1 MKLLRIQLA
10 CELRVLARNGEQLL
24 LILGIPM
31 LLLSFFSNV
40 DILPTSGQSSVNFLL
55 PGIVAL
61 AIMSTAMVSLGIA
74 TGFERSYQVLKRLG
88 ATPLGV
94 PRLVLAKALSVLV
107 VELVQVMLLI
117 GLAQV
122 FGADLGA
129 LNIASLVLAIALGT
143 LAFAGVGLSLAGRL
157 RGEINLAAQNALYL
171 VLLLIGG
178 IVFPLQE
185 LPSWLHWVGRISP
198 SGALADVMRDV
209 FSGTSVH
216 GASSLVVLLCWA
228 VAAQLSAFTLFRWN

>member
-31 LLLSFFSNV
+31 LLLSFFGNV

-185 LPSWLHWVGRISP
+185 LPSWLHWVGLISP

-228 VAAQLSAFTLFRWN
+228 VAAQLSAFKLFRWN

>member
-107 VELVQVMLLI
+107 VEFVQVMLLI
-117 GLAQV
+117 GLAQA
-122 FGADLGA
+122 FGADLGE
-129 LNIASLVLAIALGT
+129 LNIAKLALAIALGT
-143 LAFAGVGLSLAGRL
+143 LAFSGVGLSLAGRL

-185 LPSWLHWVGRISP
+185 FPSWLHWVGRISP
-198 SGALADVMRDV
+198 SGAIADVMRDV

-228 VAAQLSAFTLFRWN
+228 VAAQLSAFKLFRWN

>member
-1 MKLLRIQLA
+1 MKLLRVQLA

-122 FGADLGA
+122 FGADLDA
-129 LNIASLVLAIALGT
+129 LNIAKLVVAIALGT

-185 LPSWLHWVGRISP
+185 FPSWLHWVGRISP

-228 VAAQLSAFTLFRWN
+228 VAAQLSAFKLFRWN

>member
-24 LILGIPM
+24 LILGIPL

-107 VELVQVMLLI
+107 VELAQVILLI
-117 GLAQV
+117 GLAQA
-122 FGADLGA
+122 FGADLGE
-129 LNIASLVLAIALGT
+129 LNITKLALVIALGT
-143 LAFAGVGLSLAGRL
+143 LAFSGVGLSLAGRL

-185 LPSWLHWVGRISP
+185 FPSWLHWVGRISP

>member
-24 LILGIPM
+24 LIIGIPM

-185 LPSWLHWVGRISP
+185 FPSWLHWVGRISP

-228 VAAQLSAFTLFRWN
+228 VAAQLSAFKLFRWN

>member
-61 AIMSTAMVSLGIA
+61 AIMSTAMVGLGIA

-107 VELVQVMLLI
+107 VEFVQVMLLI
-117 GLAQV
+117 GLAQA
-122 FGADLGA
+122 FGADLGGF
-129 LNIASLVLAIALGT
+129 NIAKLALAIALGT
-143 LAFAGVGLSLAGRL
+143 LAFSGVGLSLAGRL

-185 LPSWLHWVGRISP
+185 FPSWLHWVGRISP

-228 VAAQLSAFTLFRWN
+228 VAAQLSAFKLFRWN

>member
-10 CELRVLARNGEQLL
+10 CELRVLARNSEQLL

-117 GLAQV
+117 GLAQA
-122 FGADLGA
+122 FGADLGG
-129 LNIASLVLAIALGT
+129 LNIAKLAFAIALGT
-143 LAFAGVGLSLAGRL
+143 LAFSGVGLSLAGRL

-185 LPSWLHWVGRISP
+185 FPSWLHWVGRISP

-228 VAAQLSAFTLFRWN
+228 VAAQLSAFKLFRWN

>member
-129 LNIASLVLAIALGT
+129 LNIASLVLVIALGT

-228 VAAQLSAFTLFRWN
+228 VAAQLSAFNLFRWN

>member
-24 LILGIPM
+24 LILGIPL

-107 VELVQVMLLI
+107 VELVQVTLLI
-117 GLAQV
+117 SLAQV
-122 FGADLGA
+122 FGADLGE
-129 LNIASLVLAIALGT
+129 LNIAKLTLAIALGT
-143 LAFAGVGLSLAGRL
+143 LAFSGVGLSLAGRL

-171 VLLLIGG
+171 LLLLIGG

-185 LPSWLHWVGRISP
+185 FPSWLHWVGRIAP

-209 FSGTSVH
+209 FSRTSVH

-228 VAAQLSAFTLFRWN
+228 VAAQLSAFKLFRWN

>member
-1 MKLLRIQLA
+1 MKLLRVQLA

-24 LILGIPM
+24 LILGIPV
-31 LLLSFFSNV
+31 LLLAFFSNV
-40 DILPTSGQSSVNFLL
+40 DILPTAGQSSVNFLL

-107 VELVQVMLLI
+107 VELVQVTLLVA
-117 GLAQV
+117 LARS

-129 LNIASLVLAIALGT
+129 LNIAKLIAVIALGT
-143 LAFAGVGLSLAGRL
+143 FAFSGIGLSLAGRL
-157 RGEINLAAQNALYL
+157 RGEVNLAAQNALYL

-178 IVFPLQE
+178 IVFPLQD
-185 LPSWLHWVGRISP
+185 LPSWLQWVGRITP

-209 FSGTSVH
+209 FSATSTY
-216 GASSLVVLLCWA
+216 GASSLVILLGWA
-228 VAAQLSAFTLFRWN
+228 IVAQLSAFKLFRWN

>member
-24 LILGIPM
+24 LILGIPL

-107 VELVQVMLLI
+107 VELVQVILLI
-117 GLAQV
+117 GLAQA
-122 FGADLGA
+122 FGADLGG
-129 LNIASLVLAIALGT
+129 LNITKLALVIALGT
-143 LAFAGVGLSLAGRL
+143 LAFSGVGLSLAGRL

-185 LPSWLHWVGRISP
+185 FPSWLHWVGRISP

>member
-1 MKLLRIQLA
+1 MKLLRVQLA

-31 LLLSFFSNV
+31 LLLAFFSNV
-40 DILPTSGQSSVNFLL
+40 DILPTAGQSSVNFLL

-117 GLAQV
+117 GLAEA
-122 FGADLGA
+122 FGANLGV
-129 LNIASLVLAIALGT
+129 LNIAKLALGIALGT
-143 LAFAGVGLSLAGRL
+143 LAFSGVGLSIAGRL

-185 LPSWLHWVGRISP
+185 FPSWLHWVGRISP

-216 GASSLVVLLCWA
+216 GQSSLVVLLCWA
-228 VAAQLSAFTLFRWN
+228 VAAQLSAFKLFRWN

>member
-117 GLAQV
+117 GLAHV

-228 VAAQLSAFTLFRWN
+228 VAAQLSAFNLFRWN

>member
-117 GLAQV
+117 GLAQA
-122 FGADLGA
+122 FGADLGG
-129 LNIASLVLAIALGT
+129 LNIAKLALAIALGT
-143 LAFAGVGLSLAGRL
+143 FAFSGVGLSLAGRL

-185 LPSWLHWVGRISP
+185 FPSWLHWVGRISP

-228 VAAQLSAFTLFRWN
+228 VAAQLSAFKLFRWN